1 MKKYL
6 NDSEAIKKII
16 KNKNN
21 SMCHKQITFI
31 TASIQI
37 PKTNNTTIKLK
48 TPTNSTR
55 NIEINMIR
63 NTSDLF
69 E

>member
-6 NDSEAIKKII
+6 NDSEAIKKKI

-48 TPTNSTR
+48 TPT
-55 NIEINMIR
+55 R